1 MQASSFSM
9 LRQHTKL
16 VLEHRMLEVNQMMS
30 ALKTLFI
37 RYLERY
43 VIRRAY
49 LYIMLLALIIRALIM
64 RKYDYQDTVGFIVRS
79 TTKVLESAFDQQ
91 LRKKADITGAQSR
104 VIAALALVKDG
115 MTQKEIANRIGVEA
129 PTIVPM
135 IDKLEEQGIVIRRP
149 DHNDRRNNL
158 IFLAGESE
166 AKWELII
173 ECAIELEKA
182 SRQGLSKEELEI
194 TKRTLC
200 KITQNVAGLYLKSSD
215 QIESRR
221 ENSNNTIQVRKQDL
235 LHQGK

>member
-1 MQASSFSM
+1 
-9 LRQHTKL
+9 
-16 VLEHRMLEVNQMMS
+16 
-30 ALKTLFI
+30 
-37 RYLERY
+37 
-43 VIRRAY
+43 
-49 LYIMLLALIIRALIM
+49 MLLILIIRVLIIM
-64 RKYDYQDTVGFIVRS
+64 RRYDYQDSIGYIVRS
-79 TTKVLESAFDQQ
+79 TAKVLESAFDQQ

-115 MTQKEIANRIGVEA
+115 MTQKEIANRIGIEA
-129 PTIVPM
+129 PTIVPV

-158 IFLAGESE
+158 IFLTGESE

-182 SRQGLSKEELEI
+182 SRQGLSQEELEI

-200 KITQNVAGLYLKSSD
+200 KIAQNVAGLYLKSSD
-215 QIESRR
+215 HIESRQ

-235 LHQGK
+235 LHQGNKGRSE